1 MSCMSDTV
9 KSGFAMENSTPPTSI
24 PSGSRETV
32 AEGPVSLVSRGLL
45 EREGQT
51 QCIAIKTSTIHHRHA
66 KEPHDII
73 KEARLIASVC
83 HPNVVPILGHDIDSA
98 RQTMSFWMPYVPSSL
113 IALLSSND
121 FSPHPLISILLA
133 DPSSPSPREQRFVLV
148 AKSLV
153 FQILSGVAFLHETA
167 KIAHRDIKPSNIL
180 LTLSGRVQL
189 IDFGISWKEGE
200 DLAAKKNDLW
210 VETPEKMYFEVS
222 TGPYRAPELLFGP
235 RSYDAFAIDSWS
247 LGATFAEFFTSVRL
261 FNPLDDEDFD
271 FEGDELSD
279 SDDNS
284 PSKSAEPFIIPK
296 RLRVGDP
303 TNRWTRDSLFDST
316 RGEIGL
322 AWSIFK
328 TRGSPNETNWPS
340 FLSLPDANKLSFI
353 NVEPVELCSILP
365 NLSSSTQQH
374 EVDTK
379 THIPPETMLPT
390 PVDLI
395 HRFVVYEP
403 SRRLRPSKALTHPWF
418 TSEPPLLLPDD
429 FPVGC
434 IHGEAP
440 TSLHWG
446 AKSLGEWISD
456 VHPSGAI

>member
-1 MSCMSDTV
+1 M
-9 KSGFAMENSTPPTSI
+9 
-24 PSGSRETV
+24 
-32 AEGPVSLVSRGLL
+32 L

-51 QCIAIKTSTIHHRHA
+51 QWIAIKTSTIYRKYA

-73 KEARLIASVC
+73 KEARLIASAR
-83 HPNVVPILGHDIDSA
+83 HPNVVSILGHGIDSGL
-98 RQTMSFWMPYVPSSL
+98 QTMSFWMPYVPSSL
-113 IALLSSND
+113 IVLLSSND
-121 FSPHPLISILLA
+121 FSPHPLVSILAA
-133 DPSSPSPREQRFVLV
+133 DPSSPSPREQRFVLL
-148 AKSLV
+148 AKSLI
-153 FQILSGVAFLHETA
+153 FQILSGVTFLHETA

-235 RSYDAFAIDSWS
+235 RNYNAFAIDSWS

-261 FNPLDDEDFD
+261 FNPLDDEDLD
-271 FEGDELSD
+271 FEGDEQSD
-279 SDDNS
+279 SGDES
-284 PSKSAEPFIIPK
+284 PAKPAEPFIIPK
-296 RLRVGDP
+296 GLRIGDP
-303 TNRWTRDSLFDST
+303 TNRWARDSLFDST

-353 NVEPVELCSILP
+353 DVESVELPSILP
-365 NLSSSTQQH
+365 NFPSSTQQH

-379 THIPPETMLPT
+379 THMPPETMSPT

-395 HRFVVYEP
+395 HRFLVYEP
-403 SRRLRPSKALTHPWF
+403 SQRLRPSKALTHPWF

-429 FPVGC
+429 FPAPSA
-434 IHGEAP
+434 HGEVSI
-440 TSLHWG
+440 SLSRG
-446 AKSLGEWISD
+446 EKSLGEWLSD
-456 VHPSGAI
+456 VHPQWRDLKG

>member
-1 MSCMSDTV
+1 MTTNTAKY
-9 KSGFAMENSTPPTSI
+9 KSKGFAMENSTPSI

-32 AEGPVSLVSRGLL
+32 AEGPVSLVSKSLL
-45 EREGQT
+45 EYEGQT
-51 QCIAIKTSTIHHRHA
+51 QWIAIKTSTIHRKYA

-73 KEARLIASVC
+73 KEARLIASAC
-83 HPNVVPILGHDIDSA
+83 HPNVVSILGHSIDST

-121 FSPHPLISILLA
+121 FSPHPLISILAA
-133 DPSSPSPREQRFVLV
+133 DPSNPSPREQRFVLL
-148 AKSLV
+148 AKSLM
-153 FQILSGVAFLHETA
+153 FQILIGVTFLHETA

-180 LTLSGRVQL
+180 LTSSGRVQL

-235 RSYDAFAIDSWS
+235 RNYDPFAIDSWS

-261 FNPLDDEDFD
+261 FNPLDDEDF
-271 FEGDELSD
+271 GDEQSD
-279 SDDNS
+279 SDDDS
-284 PSKSAEPFIIPK
+284 PSGPSKPAEPFIIPK
-296 RLRVGDP
+296 RLRIGDP
-303 TNRWTRDSLFDST
+303 TNRWARDSLFDST

-328 TRGSPNETNWPS
+328 IRGSPNETNWPS
-340 FLSLPDANKLSFI
+340 FLNLPDANKLSFI
-353 NVEPVELCSILP
+353 NVEPVDLPSILP
-365 NLSSSTQQH
+365 NFPSSTQQH

-379 THIPPETMLPT
+379 THIPPETMSPT

-395 HRFVVYEP
+395 HRFLVYEP
-403 SRRLRPSKALTHPWF
+403 SQRLRPSRALTHPWF

-429 FPVGC
+429 FPVSN
-434 IHGEAP
+434 IPGEAP
-440 TSLHWG
+440 ISLSWG
-446 AKSLGEWISD
+446 AKSLGEWLSD

>member
-1 MSCMSDTV
+1 MTTNTA
-9 KSGFAMENSTPPTSI
+9 KSKSKGFAMETSTPSI

-32 AEGPVSLVSRGLL
+32 AEGPVSLVSKSLL

-51 QCIAIKTSTIHHRHA
+51 QWIAIKTSTIHRKYA

-73 KEARLIASVC
+73 KEARLIASAC
-83 HPNVVPILGHDIDSA
+83 HPNVVSILGHSIDSP
-98 RQTMSFWMPYVPSSL
+98 RQAMSFWMPYVPSSL

-121 FSPHPLISILLA
+121 FSPHPLISIMAA
-133 DPSSPSPREQRFVLV
+133 DPLNPSPREQRFVLLV
-148 AKSLV
+148 KSLM
-153 FQILSGVAFLHETA
+153 FQILIGVTFLHETA

-180 LTLSGRVQL
+180 LTSSGRVQL

-235 RSYDAFAIDSWS
+235 RNYDPFAIDSWS

-261 FNPLDDEDFD
+261 FNPLDDEDF
-271 FEGDELSD
+271 GDEQSD
-279 SDDNS
+279 SGDDS
-284 PSKSAEPFIIPK
+284 PGGLSKPAEPFIIPK
-296 RLRVGDP
+296 RLRIGDP
-303 TNRWTRDSLFDST
+303 TNRWVRDSLFDST

-340 FLSLPDANKLSFI
+340 FLNLPDANKLSFI
-353 NVEPVELCSILP
+353 NADPVDLPSMLP
-365 NLSSSTQQH
+365 NFPSSAQQH
-374 EVDTK
+374 EADTK
-379 THIPPETMLPT
+379 NHTPRETMSPT

-395 HRFVVYEP
+395 HRFLVYEP
-403 SRRLRPSKALTHPWF
+403 SQRLRPSRALTHPWF
-418 TSEPPLLLPDD
+418 TSEPLLLLPDD
-429 FPVGC
+429 FPVSN
-434 IHGEAP
+434 IPGEAP
-440 TSLHWG
+440 ISLSWG
-446 AKSLGEWISD
+446 AKSLGEWLSD
-456 VHPSGAI
+456 VLPSGAI

>member
-1 MSCMSDTV
+1 MIDTAKSD
-9 KSGFAMENSTPPTSI
+9 SEGLAMENSASSM

-32 AEGPVSLVSRGLL
+32 AEGPVSLVSKSLL
-45 EREGQT
+45 EHEGQT
-51 QCIAIKTSTIHHRHA
+51 QWIAIKTSTIHRKYA

-73 KEARLIASVC
+73 KEARLIASAC
-83 HPNVVPILGHDIDSA
+83 HPNVVSILGHDIDSGL
-98 RQTMSFWMPYVPSSL
+98 QTMSFWMPYVPSSL
-113 IALLSSND
+113 IALLSSNN
-121 FSPHPLISILLA
+121 FSPHPLISILAA
-133 DPSSPSPREQRFVLV
+133 DPSSPSPREQRFVLL
-148 AKSLV
+148 AKSLMY
-153 FQILSGVAFLHETA
+153 QILSGVTFLHETA

-235 RSYDAFAIDSWS
+235 RNYDAFAIDSWS
-247 LGATFAEFFTSVRL
+247 LGATFAEFFTTLRL
-261 FNPLDDEDFD
+261 YNPLDDDDFE
-271 FEGDELSD
+271 FEGDEQSD
-279 SDDNS
+279 SGDES
-284 PSKSAEPFIIPK
+284 PSKLAEPFIIPK
-296 RLRVGDP
+296 GLRIGDP
-303 TNRWTRDSLFDST
+303 TNRWARDSLFDST

-328 TRGSPNETNWPS
+328 IRGSPNETSWPS

-353 NVEPVELCSILP
+353 NVEPIDLPSILP
-365 NLSSSTQQH
+365 NFPSSAQRH

-379 THIPPETMLPT
+379 THMPQETMSPT

-395 HRFVVYEP
+395 HRFLVYEP
-403 SRRLRPSKALTHPWF
+403 SQRLRPSNALTHPWF

-429 FPVGC
+429 FPAPS
-434 IHGEAP
+434 IHGEA
-440 TSLHWG
+440 SISFSWG
-446 AKSLGEWISD
+446 TKSLGEWLLD
-456 VHPSGAI
+456 VHPSGAV

>member
-1 MSCMSDTV
+1 MTDTAKSDGE
-9 KSGFAMENSTPPTSI
+9 GFAMENSTPSI

-32 AEGPVSLVSRGLL
+32 AEGPVSLVSKSLL
-45 EREGQT
+45 EHEGQT
-51 QCIAIKTSTIHHRHA
+51 QWIAIKTSTIHRKYA

-73 KEARLIASVC
+73 KEARLIASAC
-83 HPNVVPILGHDIDSA
+83 HPNVVSILGHGIDSGL
-98 RQTMSFWMPYVPSSL
+98 QTMSFWMPYVPSSL
-113 IALLSSND
+113 IALLSSNN
-121 FSPHPLISILLA
+121 FSPHPLISILAA
-133 DPSSPSPREQRFVLV
+133 DPSSPSPREQRFILL
-148 AKSLV
+148 AKSLM
-153 FQILSGVAFLHETA
+153 FQILSGVTFLHETA

-210 VETPEKMYFEVS
+210 VETPEEMYFEVS

-235 RSYDAFAIDSWS
+235 RNYDAFAIDSWS
-247 LGATFAEFFTSVRL
+247 LGATFAEFFTTLHL

-271 FEGDELSD
+271 FEGDEQSD
-279 SDDNS
+279 SGDES
-284 PSKSAEPFIIPK
+284 SSKPAEPFVIPK
-296 RLRVGDP
+296 GLRIADP
-303 TNRWTRDSLFDST
+303 TNKWARDSLFDST

-328 TRGSPNETNWPS
+328 IRSSPNETNWPS

-353 NVEPVELCSILP
+353 NVEPVDLSSILP
-365 NLSSSTQQH
+365 NIPSSAQRH

-379 THIPPETMLPT
+379 THMPPETMSPT

-395 HRFVVYEP
+395 HRFLVYEP
-403 SRRLRPSKALTHPWF
+403 SQRLRPSKALTHPWF

-429 FPVGC
+429 FPAPR
-434 IHGEAP
+434 IHGEASI
-440 TSLHWG
+440 SLSWG
-446 AKSLGEWISD
+446 AKSLGEWLSG